1 VVDGDL
7 IVVDGGLIVVD
18 GGFIVAVPR
27 PEIDLHLGSLI
38 LFIVYW
44 HFVSPVM
51 FLQADSTFAKATA
64 PEGLPHRF
72 LLPG

>member
-38 LFIVYW
+38 LFIVY
-44 HFVSPVM
+44 
-51 FLQADSTFAKATA
+51 
-64 PEGLPHRF
+64 
-72 LLPG
+72 